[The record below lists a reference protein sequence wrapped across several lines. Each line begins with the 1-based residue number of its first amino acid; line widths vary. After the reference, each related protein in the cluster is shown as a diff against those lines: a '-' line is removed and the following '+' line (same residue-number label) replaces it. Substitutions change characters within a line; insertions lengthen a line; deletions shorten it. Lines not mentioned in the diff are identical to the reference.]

1 MCGRYTGYIDES
13 DELKTIYTLAK
24 KVYPNTAFKTGEIFP
39 TNTAPIIIQ
48 DKTALRPVPGY
59 WGYPGFKGNDLLIN
73 ARAET
78 AYQKPTFADA
88 FRYGRCIVPTTGYF
102 EWDKQKTKYLFRK
115 SEQSILYLA
124 GLYKVYQD
132 TVKYVILTTAANASV
147 ADVHHRM
154 PLLLDKDDL
163 RKWMADPAFALE
175 YIHHDMPV
183 LERKEA

>member
-24 KVYPNTAFKTGEIFP
+24 KAYPNTAFKTGVIFP

-59 WGYPGFKGNDLLIN
+59 WGYPGFNGNDLLIN

>member
-1 MCGRYTGYIDES
+1 M
-13 DELKTIYTLAK
+13 
-24 KVYPNTAFKTGEIFP
+24 
-39 TNTAPIIIQ
+39 
-48 DKTALRPVPGY
+48 
-59 WGYPGFKGNDLLIN
+59 
-73 ARAET
+73 
-78 AYQKPTFADA
+78 
-88 FRYGRCIVPTTGYF
+88 PTTGYF